1 MSSSLARY
9 PVNLFLAIIHICKGV
24 SVRMKK
30 VFLSIR
36 TARKPGKL
44 WLSANPF
51 PQYEMLRSNIFAFNF
66 STSTIKKSEPK
77 PKAASP
83 IFDSEYFTKTKV
95 NTIMLDQEKMR
106 HENDLK
112 NAYDEYISLLKAREN
127 SEKLKCKSCGTG
139 PLQSNDLDS
148 DKYYKPPKFTAQL
161 GFKKYTGHT
170 EKDQLFTEAE
180 LALKKEMGIYE
191 NASNLVDEKEVVL
204 EQKVKQLAEIA
215 TFKVECLRCQQLNSH
230 GVFDIFGQQV
240 NQILEKIPSDGK
252 IVNVLSILDF
262 PLSCSKEMIKGRN
275 PKDIWHVVTKA
286 DLFFRQEVQLNRTG
300 LQYVQEVLEKYLG
313 ADPEKV
319 FFVSTTK
326 SWNNEELLQK
336 LPSGAFYFVGRANAG
351 KSSLIKSLIAS
362 THGVDTQDNL
372 VKKIEKKNMNYLEK
386 LGLDSPGTSHIP
398 GYTRDFQK
406 FKINDRI
413 TVYDTPGIFPND
425 LGFYKYLTEK
435 IARKQ
440 PKYTA
445 FVAEDKRRFK
455 KLDVKGPKIFSGK
468 SLYSYGGF
476 FYLQPPKGAIFKRCL
491 AFKLGEKTFEARYS
505 KLSRAEEI
513 NETRPKQIGNRFGVT
528 KEAFYNLKRY
538 VIPPFYGVIDIVI
551 QDLGFLS
558 IKMTSSPDDVDGL
571 FQIWIPEGV
580 RVIVRESIF
589 NFLYKSHDL
598 VDETGNK
605 LKKENISRRGA
616 TRLRTILDEDKLHF
630 TELVQVPVIESDEQ
644 AFFSVCPPEDMKINN
659 FADSQEEYKNQYWRK
674 III

>member
-1 MSSSLARY
+1 MRR
-9 PVNLFLAIIHICKGV
+9 VLF
-24 SVRMKK
+24 
-30 VFLSIR
+30 SIK
-36 TARKPGKL
+36 TTGKPGRLGFK
-44 WLSANPF
+44 ANPF
-51 PQYEMLRSNIFAFNF
+51 PQYDFLRSNIPAFSF
-66 STSTIKKSEPK
+66 STSNMNKSEPK
-77 PKAASP
+77 PKVELP
-83 IFDSEYFTKTKV
+83 IFSSEYYTKTKAHAV
-95 NTIMLDQEKMR
+95 MLNQEKVK
-106 HENDLK
+106 HEYDLK
-112 NAYDEYISLLKAREN
+112 NAYDEYLSFLKSREI

-139 PLQSNDLDS
+139 PLQSNDSGS
-148 DKYYKPPKFTAQL
+148 DKYYKPPKFSAQI
-161 GFKKYTGHT
+161 GFKKNIGHLQ
-170 EKDQLFTEAE
+170 KNQLFTEAE
-180 LALKKEMGIYE
+180 LALKKEMGIYDE
-191 NASNLVDEKEVVL
+191 ASNLAEEKEIVF
-204 EQKVKQLAEIA
+204 EQKVKQLAELA
-215 TFKVECLRCQQLNSH
+215 NSKVECLRCQQLNSH
-230 GVFDIFGQQV
+230 GVFDIFGQQIDQV
-240 NQILEKIPSDGK
+240 LEKIPSNGK
-252 IVNVLSILDF
+252 IVNIVSILDF
-262 PLSCSKEMIKGRN
+262 PLSCSKGIIKGRD

-300 LQYVQEVLEKYLG
+300 LQYVQEVLEKYLD

-336 LPSGAFYFVGRANAG
+336 LPGGDLYFVGRANAG

-362 THGVDTQDNL
+362 THGVDTQNVL
-372 VKKIEKKNMNYLEK
+372 AKKIEKKSMNYLEK

-435 IARKQ
+435 LARKQ

-445 FVAEDKRRFK
+445 FVAEDKKRYK
-455 KLDVKGPKIFSGK
+455 KLDVKGPKVFSGK

-505 KLSRAEEI
+505 KLGRAEEI

-538 VIPPFYGVIDIVI
+538 VIPPFYGTVDIVI

-571 FQIWIPEGV
+571 FQIWVPEGV

-605 LKKENISRRGA
+605 LKKENISKRGA
-616 TRLRTILDEDKLHF
+616 TRLRAIFDEDKLHF
-630 TELVQVPVIESDEQ
+630 TELVQVPVNESDEQ
-644 AFFSVCPPEDMKINN
+644 AFLSVCPPGDMKISNT
-659 FADSQEEYKNQYWRK
+659 ADSQEEYKNQYWRK
-674 III
+674 IKI